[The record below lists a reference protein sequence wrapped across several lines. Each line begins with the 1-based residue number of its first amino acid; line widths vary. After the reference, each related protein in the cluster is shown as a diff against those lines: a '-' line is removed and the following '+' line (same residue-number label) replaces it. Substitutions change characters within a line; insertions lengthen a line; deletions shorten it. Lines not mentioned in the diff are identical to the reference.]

1 MTQLRPES
9 GAVIS
14 NAVQSGLMPDT
25 GFACP
30 KCDYVFPSAEQVAK
44 HLRNE
49 HTDGAQ
55 TETSKQTV

>member
-1 MTQLRPES
+1 MS
-9 GAVIS
+9 DS
-14 NAVQSGLMPDT
+14 

-30 KCDYVFPSAEQVAK
+30 KCDYVFPTAEQVAE

-55 TETSKQTV
+55 TETSKRTV